1 MSTPL
6 ARIEY
11 GRIFLKSFQHEMERT
26 RDEALKESAP
36 IIRREL
42 ESSIRQRWYRT
53 GASLGSVD
61 DEIVEQGDTKTYR
74 VGPRMFYDIFG
85 EYGTGRR
92 GAATGTPAPVG
103 YRYGPSAGMDARRFA
118 RIAVGVAQPRVE
130 DVWRLKVRELGQRL
144 TK

>member
-6 ARIEY
+6 AHVQF
-11 GRIFLKSFQHEMERT
+11 GRIFLKSFQREVEQT

-53 GASLGSVD
+53 GASLASVE
-61 DEIVEQGDTKTYR
+61 DEVIEQGDTKTYR

-92 GAATGTPAPVG
+92 GAVTGQPAPTG
-103 YRYGPSAGMDARRFA
+103 YRYGPSAGMAARRFA
-118 RIAVGVAQPRVE
+118 RIAVGVARPQVE
-130 DVWRLKVRELGQRL
+130 DVWRLKVRELAGRL